1 MRRESVQVAEMSK
14 FSAGMSGVAEAPN
27 APIDPALDLFSEIE
41 RLKREMNAVVLAHYY
56 QEGDIQD
63 VADRVGDSLA
73 LAQAAADTGADA
85 IVFAGVH
92 FMAETAKIL
101 NPDKPVYVPD
111 LDAGCS
117 LADGC
122 PAPAFKRWLENYP
135 DHFVISY
142 INCSAEVKALSDL
155 ICTSSNAAKMVAS
168 VPADQKIVFAPDRH
182 LGRYL
187 IRLTGRDM
195 VLWPGTCQVH
205 ELFSEKKIVQLK
217 VRHPEAKVIAH
228 PECEASVLALAD
240 HIASTSGLL
249 KYVQESPAREFIIA
263 TEPGI
268 IHQMERLA
276 PGKVFIPA
284 PAQGAC
290 EACNACPHMKRNT
303 LEKLY
308 LCMRDRRPEL
318 FVRADLLER
327 ARLPI
332 ERMLA
337 LS

>member
-1 MRRESVQVAEMSK
+1 MAAPAQISLRAE
-14 FSAGMSGVAEAPN
+14 
-27 APIDPALDLFSEIE
+27 
-41 RLKREMNAVVLAHYY
+41 
-56 QEGDIQD
+56 
-63 VADRVGDSLA
+63 
-73 LAQAAADTGADA
+73 
-85 IVFAGVH
+85 
-92 FMAETAKIL
+92 
-101 NPDKPVYVPD
+101 PVSVPD
-111 LDAGCS
+111 RDAARS

-122 PAPAFKRWLENYP
+122 PAPAVKRWLENSP

-142 INCSAEVKALSDL
+142 VNCAAGVKALSDL

-168 VPADQKIVFAPDRH
+168 VPADRKIVFAPDRH
-182 LGRYL
+182 LGRWL
-187 IRLTGRDM
+187 IRQTGRDM

-249 KYVQESPAREFIIA
+249 KYVQESPAHEFIIA

-284 PAQGAC
+284 PAEGAC
-290 EACNACPHMKRNT
+290 EACNTCPHMKRNT

-308 LCMRDRRPEL
+308 LCMRDRRPEV
-318 FVRADLLER
+318 FVREDLLER